1 MQFAHPLIQILA
13 RDVSGDLEEDLEDR
27 FALLGMLELVI
38 IEVAGERAVF
48 DIVRH
53 RTDGNRR
60 TRHGQMGRAI
70 RDHGPRGS
78 PRSRLRLWRAAALSQ
93 SSATARSNAR
103 SASPR

>member
-38 IEVAGERAVF
+38 IEVAGERAVL

-60 TRHGQMGRAI
+60 TRQGQMGRAI

-78 PRSRLRLWRAAALSQ
+78 PRSRLRLWRAAGLWASRRTGGPD
-93 SSATARSNAR
+93 AARR
-103 SASPR
+103 V